1 MICPDLMSYASYIL
15 SCLMKP
21 GVKFKITGIGL
32 GYGALCSDLL
42 QTLGHGHFVLS
53 HHEGDDQSGRAGLP
67 GEAKMKVKLPMN
79 EDFAFILESFHYKL
93 SAFLKGVFDIFARR
107 VQEIYAFI
115 SEVLCVNGAYLGVCG
130 LDLASRC

>member
-1 MICPDLMSYASYIL
+1 MSLYL
-15 SCLMKP
+15 TLTD
-21 GVKFKITGIGL
+21 GQLHF
-32 GYGALCSDLL
+32 LL
-42 QTLGHGHFVLS
+42 QGKSESPTDILWTGNSTAFPIPFEEWIDIEFYVK
-53 HHEGDDQSGRAGLP
+53 EGDDQSGGAGLP